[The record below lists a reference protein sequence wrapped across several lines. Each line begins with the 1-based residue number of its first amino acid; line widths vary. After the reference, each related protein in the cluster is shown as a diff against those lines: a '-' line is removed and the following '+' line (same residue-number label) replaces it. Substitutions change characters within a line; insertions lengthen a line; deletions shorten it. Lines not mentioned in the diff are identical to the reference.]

1 MNIITLDFETYYDRE
16 FSLSKITTEEYVR
29 DDRFEVIG
37 VAVKENDNETKWFS
51 GTGEEVCGFL
61 RKYDWK
67 NSFALAHNAM
77 FDASILTWRFGIK
90 PMAWLDTLS
99 MARAVHGTEVGNSL
113 AKLVEY
119 YELGKK
125 GTEVLNAL
133 GKHKKDFSKAEINAY
148 GGYCINDVDLT
159 YELFLQLIPSFRQS
173 ELKLIDITIKMF
185 SEPMLELDTPL
196 LEAHLEDVKNRK
208 ELLLQAV
215 QQDRE
220 ALMSNQ
226 KFAELLRQCGVEP
239 PTKISPTTGQETLA
253 MAKSDEGF
261 KALAEHPDERVQALV
276 AARLGNKSTLEE
288 TRTERFINISKRG
301 KMPVPLSYYAAHTGR
316 WGGSDKINLQNLP
329 SRGANGGKLKRAIVA
344 PKGYVMIDADSAQ
357 IEARVLAWL
366 AGQDDLVEAFRNEED
381 VYKIMGAAIYRKA
394 PSEIT
399 KEERFVGKTTIL
411 GAGYGMGAQKFQ
423 AQLKTF
429 GTQIDEG
436 EARHIVDVYRSTYMN
451 IPKLWEQ
458 GGSAIEAMINNQSV
472 TFGTGAVVVSGS
484 KGILMPNGLY
494 QRYPHLRQIQDS
506 DGRYQYVYDAR
517 RGVNKI
523 YGGKLVENICQ
534 GIARCIIG
542 EQMIKIAKRYKVVL
556 TVHDAIACVA
566 LEKEAQEAVAYVEEC
581 MKWVPEWALG
591 LPLSCEVG
599 FGKSYGEC

>member
-37 VAVKENDNETKWFS
+37 VAVKENDNETEWFS

-61 RKYDWK
+61 RKYDWE

-159 YELFLQLIPSFRQS
+159 YELFLRLIPSFRQS

-436 EARHIVDVYRSTYMN
+436 EARHIVDVYRSTYMK

-472 TFGTGAVVVSGS
+472 TFGIGAVVVSGS

-542 EQMIKIAKRYKVVL
+542 EQMIRIAKRYKVVL

>member
-37 VAVKENDNETKWFS
+37 VAVKENDNETKWLS

-61 RKYDWK
+61 RQYNWQS
-67 NSFALAHNAM
+67 SFALAHNAM

-90 PMAWLDTLS
+90 PLAWLDTLS
-99 MARAVHGTEVGNSL
+99 MARAVHGTEIGNSL

-125 GTEVLNAL
+125 GTEVINAL
-133 GKHKKDFSKAEINAY
+133 GKHKKDFNKAEIDAY
-148 GGYCINDVDLT
+148 GGYCINDVELT
-159 YELFLQLIPSFRQS
+159 YELFLRLLPNFKQP
-173 ELKLIDITIKMF
+173 ELKLIDITVKMF
-185 SEPMLELDTPL
+185 SEPTLELDTPL

-226 KFAELLRQCGVEP
+226 KFAELLRQFGVEP

-288 TRTERFINISKRG
+288 TRTDRFINISKRG

-316 WGGSDKINLQNLP
+316 WGGADKINLQNLP
-329 SRGANGGKLKRAIVA
+329 SRGANGGKLKKAIMA
-344 PKGYVMIDADSAQ
+344 PKGHVIIDADSAQ

-366 AGQDDLVEAFRNEED
+366 AGQTD
-381 VYKIMGAAIYRKA
+381 YRRHLKMERTCTKSWLLLYMA
-394 PSEIT
+394 SQKKKSLRKKGSWVRRPSLARAT
-399 KEERFVGKTTIL
+399 GWERK
-411 GAGYGMGAQKFQ
+411 
-423 AQLKTF
+423 
-429 GTQIDEG
+429 
-436 EARHIVDVYRSTYMN
+436 N
-451 IPKLWEQ
+451 
-458 GGSAIEAMINNQSV
+458 
-472 TFGTGAVVVSGS
+472 S
-484 KGILMPNGLY
+484 KHNSKRL
-494 QRYPHLRQIQDS
+494 
-506 DGRYQYVYDAR
+506 AR
-517 RGVNKI
+517 RLTK
-523 YGGKLVENICQ
+523 GKLAI
-534 GIARCIIG
+534 
-542 EQMIKIAKRYKVVL
+542 L
-556 TVHDAIACVA
+556 WLSTVTPT
-566 LEKEAQEAVAYVEEC
+566 E
-581 MKWVPEWALG
+581 
-591 LPLSCEVG
+591 
-599 FGKSYGEC
+599 